1 MDCFSLYELGRA
13 RQPWA
18 DARTQGAAVPV
29 PGPLRLLYKRSG
41 LARCEAP
48 RLVLRLLSQRTRYR
62 ALQGPK
68 AEGLL
73 RSLTRFVTGNRVALH
88 ANGGPI

>member
-1 MDCFSLYELGRA
+1 MDCFSLYELVRA

-41 LARCEAP
+41 LSSSPVRSTKAGASLAEPANP
-48 RLVLRLLSQRTRYR
+48 ISGLT
-62 ALQGPK
+62 GPK
-68 AEGLL
+68 GRRA
-73 RSLTRFVTGNRVALH
+73 SKVTN
-88 ANGGPI
+88 